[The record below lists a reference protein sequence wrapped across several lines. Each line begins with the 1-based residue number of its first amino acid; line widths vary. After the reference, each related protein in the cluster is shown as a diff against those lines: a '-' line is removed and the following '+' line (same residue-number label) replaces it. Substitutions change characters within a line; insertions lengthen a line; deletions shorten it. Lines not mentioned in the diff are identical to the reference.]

1 MRAFYLS
8 KKNAPGRSET
18 PERRKNEKTKCC
30 AEIKILHFFDL
41 VNYKKQEYTTDS
53 YRGLYEFFR
62 SERIKTGNK

>member
-1 MRAFYLS
+1 MRAFYLD
-8 KKNAPGRSET
+8 KKKAPGRSET
-18 PERRKNEKTKCC
+18 PERRIDEKAKCC

-62 SERIKTGNK
+62 NKRIKVIN